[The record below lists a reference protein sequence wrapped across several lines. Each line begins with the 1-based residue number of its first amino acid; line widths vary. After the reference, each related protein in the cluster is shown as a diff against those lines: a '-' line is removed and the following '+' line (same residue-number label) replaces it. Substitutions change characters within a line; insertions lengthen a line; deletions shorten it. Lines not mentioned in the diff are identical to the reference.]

1 MNKVRKFDLKALAAS
16 AVLFAILQ
24 GLMSAEV
31 IGPFWELN
39 LILICMNVILAS
51 SLNMIN
57 GFTGQFSIGHAGFLA
72 VGAYMGAVMTVKLG
86 FSFPLAIV
94 AGTVAAGFLGFLI
107 GLPTLRLDGDY
118 LAIAT
123 LGLGEIIRICILNIE
138 YIGGASGLMGIP
150 RMTNFTITFW
160 LMIAVLFFIKNFK
173 NSAHGRACLA
183 IRENEIAADTMGIDT
198 TKYKVMAFTLGA
210 SFAGTAGVLFSHY
223 FFIAH
228 PASFTFMRSFDIL
241 TMVVLGGL
249 GSLTGSIT
257 GAILLTFISAA
268 LADFPEWR
276 MIIYSLAMIILM
288 LYRPQGLFGNKE
300 LSEKVF
306 NSLKG
311 GKSNMITGVY
321 LPTEGQIY
329 FDGKL
334 INGKKSYQ
342 VTQMG
347 MARTFQNIRLFSELS
362 VLDNV
367 KIAYN
372 MHINYSLPHA
382 ILRVKRYFDEENNV
396 TEKGMEL
403 LKLFHLDKHA
413 YDMAKNL
420 PYGAQRR
427 LEIARALAT
436 KPQLLLLDEPA
447 AGMNPQETKEL
458 MEMIRWLR
466 DNFKISILL
475 IEHDMSL
482 VMGVC
487 ERLYVLEYG
496 MCIATGTPDEIKKN
510 KRVIKAYLGG
520 EV

>member
-160 LMIAVLFFIKNFK
+160 LMIAVLFFIKNLK

-311 GKSNMITGVY
+311 GKSH
-321 LPTEGQIY
+321 E
-329 FDGKL
+329 
-334 INGKKSYQ
+334 
-342 VTQMG
+342 
-347 MARTFQNIRLFSELS
+347 
-362 VLDNV
+362 
-367 KIAYN
+367 
-372 MHINYSLPHA
+372 
-382 ILRVKRYFDEENNV
+382 
-396 TEKGMEL
+396 
-403 LKLFHLDKHA
+403 
-413 YDMAKNL
+413 
-420 PYGAQRR
+420 
-427 LEIARALAT
+427 
-436 KPQLLLLDEPA
+436 
-447 AGMNPQETKEL
+447 
-458 MEMIRWLR
+458 
-466 DNFKISILL
+466 
-475 IEHDMSL
+475 
-482 VMGVC
+482 
-487 ERLYVLEYG
+487 
-496 MCIATGTPDEIKKN
+496 
-510 KRVIKAYLGG
+510 
-520 EV
+520 

>member
-183 IRENEIAADTMGIDT
+183 IRENEP
-198 TKYKVMAFTLGA
+198 
-210 SFAGTAGVLFSHY
+210 TAG
-223 FFIAH
+223 
-228 PASFTFMRSFDIL
+228 PAWP
-241 TMVVLGGL
+241 
-249 GSLTGSIT
+249 
-257 GAILLTFISAA
+257 SAKTKSRRTPWASTPPNTKSWPLPWA
-268 LADFPEWR
+268 LP
-276 MIIYSLAMIILM
+276 L
-288 LYRPQGLFGNKE
+288 QGLPGCCSPITS
-300 LSEKVF
+300 LS
-306 NSLKG
+306 
-311 GKSNMITGVY
+311 
-321 LPTEGQIY
+321 P
-329 FDGKL
+329 
-334 INGKKSYQ
+334 
-342 VTQMG
+342 
-347 MARTFQNIRLFSELS
+347 IRRPSPSCVPLTS
-362 VLDNV
+362 
-367 KIAYN
+367 
-372 MHINYSLPHA
+372 
-382 ILRVKRYFDEENNV
+382 
-396 TEKGMEL
+396 
-403 LKLFHLDKHA
+403 
-413 YDMAKNL
+413 
-420 PYGAQRR
+420 
-427 LEIARALAT
+427 
-436 KPQLLLLDEPA
+436 
-447 AGMNPQETKEL
+447 
-458 MEMIRWLR
+458 
-466 DNFKISILL
+466 
-475 IEHDMSL
+475 
-482 VMGVC
+482 
-487 ERLYVLEYG
+487 
-496 MCIATGTPDEIKKN
+496 
-510 KRVIKAYLGG
+510 
-520 EV
+520 

>member
-138 YIGGASGLMGIP
+138 YIGGASGLMG
-150 RMTNFTITFW
+150 
-160 LMIAVLFFIKNFK
+160 
-173 NSAHGRACLA
+173 
-183 IRENEIAADTMGIDT
+183 
-198 TKYKVMAFTLGA
+198 A

-311 GKSNMITGVY
+311 GKSN
-321 LPTEGQIY
+321 E
-329 FDGKL
+329 
-334 INGKKSYQ
+334 
-342 VTQMG
+342 
-347 MARTFQNIRLFSELS
+347 
-362 VLDNV
+362 
-367 KIAYN
+367 
-372 MHINYSLPHA
+372 
-382 ILRVKRYFDEENNV
+382 
-396 TEKGMEL
+396 
-403 LKLFHLDKHA
+403 
-413 YDMAKNL
+413 
-420 PYGAQRR
+420 
-427 LEIARALAT
+427 
-436 KPQLLLLDEPA
+436 
-447 AGMNPQETKEL
+447 
-458 MEMIRWLR
+458 
-466 DNFKISILL
+466 
-475 IEHDMSL
+475 
-482 VMGVC
+482 
-487 ERLYVLEYG
+487 
-496 MCIATGTPDEIKKN
+496 
-510 KRVIKAYLGG
+510 
-520 EV
+520 

>member
-183 IRENEIAADTMGIDT
+183 IRENEIAADTMGNQIQSHGLYPGRFLCRDCR
-198 TKYKVMAFTLGA
+198 GA
-210 SFAGTAGVLFSHY
+210 VLPLLLHRPSGVLHLHA
-223 FFIAH
+223 FFRYPDHGSAGRSGFPYRFHHRRH
-228 PASFTFMRSFDIL
+228 PADLYLCGAGRFPGMAYDYL
-241 TMVVLGGL
+241 
-249 GSLTGSIT
+249 LTG
-257 GAILLTFISAA
+257 
-268 LADFPEWR
+268 
-276 MIIYSLAMIILM
+276 
-288 LYRPQGLFGNKE
+288 
-300 LSEKVF
+300 
-306 NSLKG
+306 
-311 GKSNMITGVY
+311 
-321 LPTEGQIY
+321 
-329 FDGKL
+329 
-334 INGKKSYQ
+334 
-342 VTQMG
+342 
-347 MARTFQNIRLFSELS
+347 
-362 VLDNV
+362 
-367 KIAYN
+367 
-372 MHINYSLPHA
+372 
-382 ILRVKRYFDEENNV
+382 
-396 TEKGMEL
+396 
-403 LKLFHLDKHA
+403 
-413 YDMAKNL
+413 
-420 PYGAQRR
+420 
-427 LEIARALAT
+427 
-436 KPQLLLLDEPA
+436 
-447 AGMNPQETKEL
+447 
-458 MEMIRWLR
+458 
-466 DNFKISILL
+466 
-475 IEHDMSL
+475 HDYPDAVPSP
-482 VMGVC
+482 
-487 ERLYVLEYG
+487 
-496 MCIATGTPDEIKKN
+496 GTV
-510 KRVIKAYLGG
+510 R
-520 EV
+520 

>member
-183 IRENEIAADTMGIDT
+183 IRE
-198 TKYKVMAFTLGA
+198 TKSRRTPWA
-210 SFAGTAGVLFSHY
+210 STPPNTKSW
-223 FFIAH
+223 
-228 PASFTFMRSFDIL
+228 P
-241 TMVVLGGL
+241 
-249 GSLTGSIT
+249 
-257 GAILLTFISAA
+257 LLWA
-268 LADFPEWR
+268 LP
-276 MIIYSLAMIILM
+276 L
-288 LYRPQGLFGNKE
+288 QGLPGYC
-300 LSEKVF
+300 SP
-306 NSLKG
+306 
-311 GKSNMITGVY
+311 ITSSS
-321 LPTEGQIY
+321 P
-329 FDGKL
+329 
-334 INGKKSYQ
+334 
-342 VTQMG
+342 
-347 MARTFQNIRLFSELS
+347 IRRPSPS
-362 VLDNV
+362 C
-367 KIAYN
+367 AP
-372 MHINYSLPHA
+372 S
-382 ILRVKRYFDEENNV
+382 
-396 TEKGMEL
+396 
-403 LKLFHLDKHA
+403 
-413 YDMAKNL
+413 
-420 PYGAQRR
+420 
-427 LEIARALAT
+427 
-436 KPQLLLLDEPA
+436 
-447 AGMNPQETKEL
+447 
-458 MEMIRWLR
+458 
-466 DNFKISILL
+466 IS
-475 IEHDMSL
+475 
-482 VMGVC
+482 
-487 ERLYVLEYG
+487 
-496 MCIATGTPDEIKKN
+496 
-510 KRVIKAYLGG
+510 
-520 EV
+520 